1 MGVTFSIFATP
12 LARERQFRQMLFAR
26 IDAQM
31 LHMRYQKWQYFIR
44 GVEQIRKSNNCIG
57 FLENEEM
64 QNVKKTIGESK
75 IPESTTDVVVKNR
88 IGDSSGAAARSKKQE
103 KCDPHARRER
113 WSQAGC
119 HNNNY
124 IYIYIYEI
132 ISSTTT
138 TAAHVWARDSQ
149 LAKCSARQG

>member
-1 MGVTFSIFATP
+1 
-12 LARERQFRQMLFAR
+12 MLFAR

-31 LHMRYQKWQYFIR
+31 LHMRYQKLQYFIR
-44 GVEQIRKSNNCIG
+44 GVEKTRTSNNFIG

-75 IPESTTDVVVKNR
+75 IPESTTDVVVKDR

-113 WSQAGC
+113 WTQAVGN
-119 HNNNY
+119 NNNY
-124 IYIYIYEI
+124 
-132 ISSTTT
+132 
-138 TAAHVWARDSQ
+138 
-149 LAKCSARQG
+149 L